1 MGSMIQKEWILAPPA
16 PDEHLR
22 RYKNIS
28 PILAQIL
35 FNRGFEDPDQA
46 GRFLTASDL
55 TEDPFEMKDM
65 QKAVTRIGA
74 ALAKQESIAVYG
86 DFDAD
91 GLTATTLLVQV
102 LSALGADVRP
112 YIPDRV
118 KEGYGLNCPA
128 LAALAADGVGLVVTV
143 DCGIRSVNEVQAG
156 LRAGLDI
163 IITDHHT
170 IGPEIPP
177 AMAIINPQQKTCAGN
192 TSLAGVGVAFM
203 LAKALLLER
212 WRDDRGNY
220 PHHLR
225 QSDLLDLVAIGTVAD
240 LAALN
245 DSQNRRLVRHGLTTI
260 NQGRRPGLAALSRVA
275 RLQPGKISAAD
286 IGFMLG
292 PRINAAGRLGSA
304 MSAYYLLAASSK
316 KIAEPYALE
325 LQSLNAQ
332 RQQLTREAQA
342 AISDQVSETDGVDL
356 IFAGDERLLP
366 GIVGLVAGRL
376 TEQFYRPAV
385 VLEYGQEESRAS
397 CRSIPEFN
405 ITQAL
410 DECADLLIRHGGHAM
425 AAGFTVHNSNLTR
438 LRHALER
445 QAKGALEGQDLRR
458 RVQVDMELDERDLR
472 ADLADE
478 LIRLEPTGHAN
489 PPASF
494 MSRNLGLASCR
505 RVGDEGR
512 HLKLKIARQDNPP
525 LDAIGFGL
533 GQWASQMPSA
543 IDAAYHLE
551 MNEWNGRR
559 SLQLKLIDIRPADGL
574 AAT

>member
-1 MGSMIQKEWILAPPA
+1 MQSMIQKEWIIARPA
-16 PDEHLR
+16 PGEYLR

-28 PILAQIL
+28 PILAQML
-35 FNRGFEDPDQA
+35 FNRGYKDPDQA
-46 GRFLTASDL
+46 EQFLSASDL
-55 TEDPFEMKDM
+55 TEDPFQMKDM

-74 ALAKQESIAVYG
+74 AIASREQVAVYG

-91 GLTATTLLVQV
+91 GVTATCLLVQV
-102 LSALGADVRP
+102 LAALGADARP

-118 KEGYGLNCPA
+118 EEGYGLNCPA
-128 LAALAADGVGLVVTV
+128 LEALAAAGVNLVVTV
-143 DCGIRSVNEVQAG
+143 DCGIRSVAEVEAA

-163 IITDHHT
+163 IITDHHS

-177 AMAIINPQQKTCAGN
+177 ALAIINPQQNSCAGN

-203 LAKALLLER
+203 LAKALLLHR
-212 WRDDRGNY
+212 WRSDRDNY

-225 QSDLLDLVAIGTVAD
+225 QSDLLDLVAIGTIAD

-245 DSQNRRLVRHGLTTI
+245 DSENRKLVGHGLKTI
-260 NQGRRPGLAALSRVA
+260 NEGRRPGLAALSRVA
-275 RLQPGKISAAD
+275 RLRFGKISAMD
-286 IGFMLG
+286 IAFMLG

-304 MSAYYLLAASSK
+304 MSAYNLLAASSRQM
-316 KIAEPYALE
+316 AEPYALE
-325 LQSLNAQ
+325 LQNLNVQ
-332 RQQLTREAQA
+332 RQKRTREAQA
-342 AISDQVSETDGVDL
+342 AISDQIGEMDGVDL
-356 IFAGDERLLP
+356 IFAGDETILP

-385 VLEYGQEESRAS
+385 VLEYGEEESRAS

-405 ITQAL
+405 ITHAL

-425 AAGFTVHNSNLTR
+425 AAGFTVHNSNLDA

-445 QAKGALEGQDLRR
+445 KAKQSLGGQALRQR
-458 RVQVDMELDERDLR
+458 LQIDMEIDARDLGGE
-472 ADLADE
+472 LADE
-478 LIRLEPTGHAN
+478 LMLLEPTGQAN

-494 MSRNLGLASCR
+494 MSRNLKIVSCR
-505 RVGDEGR
+505 RVGDDGQ
-512 HLKLKIARQDNPP
+512 HLKLKIARRDSAP

-533 GQWASQMPSA
+533 GEWSRHLPGA

-559 SLQLKLIDIRPADGL
+559 SLQLKLIDIRPADG
-574 AAT
+574 ATAT